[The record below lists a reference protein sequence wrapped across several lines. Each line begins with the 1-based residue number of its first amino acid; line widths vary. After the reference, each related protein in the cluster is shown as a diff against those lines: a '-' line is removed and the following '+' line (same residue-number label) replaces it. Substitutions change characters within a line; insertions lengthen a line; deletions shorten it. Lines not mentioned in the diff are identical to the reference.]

1 MRVKYNR
8 RLQATLTDATWQKL
22 EEMEEKM
29 NLKKSALVTLAINAM
44 YEKERKELL
53 KETSEK

>member
-1 MRVKYNR
+1 MRERNNK

-22 EEMEEKM
+22 EEMETEM